1 MSPAESDGLKRNSF
15 VLPLTSISR
24 RFILSAG
31 MFLDDIFPQPA
42 GKDSQNWFAVTFFP
56 SRNSL
61 ARSLSRSLLLC
72 YNFSTILPAKRLS
85 IGASPSRMFVCQLSP
100 MQIAA
105 ETLLVEILIDVIP
118 LCNNPPFSESTEA
131 HPPRLAFTHT
141 TFPNLS
147 KVTAP
152 HHPCPKMMDLFGFL
166 GPVSWLCFH
175 CWPNITTTHTS
186 SIEMKTGHA
195 QASLLVGKGNKGG
208 WTLMV
213 LVHALR
219 PAHYRTR
226 GVLFENNKLSTTFS
240 VRAFHLIALVLLT
253 IGSSQLSARSFRW
266 QH

>member
-1 MSPAESDGLKRNSF
+1 
-15 VLPLTSISR
+15 
-24 RFILSAG
+24 
-31 MFLDDIFPQPA
+31 
-42 GKDSQNWFAVTFFP
+42 
-56 SRNSL
+56 
-61 ARSLSRSLLLC
+61 
-72 YNFSTILPAKRLS
+72 
-85 IGASPSRMFVCQLSP
+85 MFVCQLSP

-152 HHPCPKMMDLFGFL
+152 HHPCPKMMDLFGFS
-166 GPVSWLCFH
+166 GPVSSLCFH

-186 SIEMKTGHA
+186 LVEMKTGHA
-195 QASLLVGKGNKGG
+195 QASLLVGEGDKGG
-208 WTLMV
+208 RALMV

-240 VRAFHLIALVLLT
+240 VRAFHLIVLVLLT
-253 IGSSQLSARSFRW
+253 IGSSQLSARSVRW